1 MNRILNVI
9 ITGLLTGITCT
20 IGMKI
25 GQEMKDKETQN
36 NVFDILDKIEVNK
49 TKDAKIIK
57 IKS

>member
-25 GQEMKDKETQN
+25 AQ
-36 NVFDILDKIEVNK
+36 DILDKVNK

>member
-1 MNRILNVI
+1 MNRILNVM

-25 GQEMKDKETQN
+25 GQ
-36 NVFDILDKIEVNK
+36 DILDKIEVNK